1 MRSSFVPRL
10 GREISLIGQG
20 CWQLGADWHH
30 VGDDTAQG
38 ILEAAADAGVT
49 FFDTA
54 DVYGDGR
61 SEKAVG
67 EFLRSWGDEVFVATK
82 MGRRADPHVAEAYTL
97 DNYRRWTDR
106 SRENLGVDTLDLVQ
120 LHCPPTEVFGDP
132 RTYDDLRTL
141 RDEGRISH
149 FGVSVETCAEA
160 LDALRDPDVATVQII
175 LNVFRRKPLEQ
186 VVAAAHEAGVGI
198 IARVPLASGLL
209 SGKYDEHT
217 EFAAEDHRNWNRDG
231 SKMNIGETFS
241 GVPYEVGVEA
251 AREVAALTPEG
262 WTTAQMALAWIGAVG
277 AATIIPGA
285 SRPDQARAN
294 AAAADMPSLDDAT
307 MAALAAIY
315 NERIREHVHARW

>member
-1 MRSSFVPRL
+1 MRTSFVPRL

-30 VGDDTAQG
+30 VGDDTAQD
-38 ILEAAADAGVT
+38 ILRAAADAGVT

-67 EFLRSWGDEVFVATK
+67 QFLADRPDSVVVATK
-82 MGRRADPHVAEAYTL
+82 MGRRADPHVGDAYTL

-120 LHCPPTEVFGDP
+120 LHCPPPEVISNP
-132 RTYDDLRTL
+132 QTYDDLRTL
-141 RDEGRISH
+141 REEGRIAS
-149 FGVSVETCAEA
+149 FGVSVEACSEA
-160 LDALRDPDVATVQII
+160 LDAMRDPDVATIQII

-186 VVAAAHEAGVGI
+186 VVTAAHEAGVGI

-217 EFAAEDHRNWNRDG
+217 QFAAEDHRNWNRDG

-262 WTTAQMALAWIGAVG
+262 WTTAQFALAWIGSVG

-285 SRPDQARAN
+285 SSPDQARAN
-294 AAAADMPSLDDAT
+294 AGAADMPELDEKT
-307 MAALAAIY
+307 LAALAAIY
-315 NERIREHVHARW
+315 NDRIREHVHARW